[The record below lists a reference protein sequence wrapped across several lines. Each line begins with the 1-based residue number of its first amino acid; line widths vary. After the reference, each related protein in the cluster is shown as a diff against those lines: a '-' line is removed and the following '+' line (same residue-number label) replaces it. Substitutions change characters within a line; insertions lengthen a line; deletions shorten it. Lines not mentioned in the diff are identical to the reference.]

1 MPVAVRLWHGECIG
15 KMKDNIYSVS
25 EINNY
30 IKGILERDLEL
41 KNLQII
47 GEVSNFKR
55 YPSGHCYFTLKDAGG
70 ILKCVMFRSKAM
82 GLRFEPCNGDTVL
95 AVGRLAV
102 YERDG
107 IYQLYTDL
115 MLQQGAGDLM
125 QAYERLKYKL
135 EKEGLFAAEAK
146 KSLPFN
152 PRTVGII
159 TSSVGAAVRDIITV
173 SRRRNNG
180 VHLLLY
186 PVKVQGSG
194 AASEIAKAIEFFNR
208 QKLAEVLIVGR
219 GGGSIEDLWAF
230 NEERTVRAVAASKI
244 PIVSAVGHETDF
256 TLCDFAADVRAATPS
271 QAAELVVTDVDECRR
286 RVEYLVKRCQSL
298 MRTYLMNIQHRIERV
313 NASWTLKD
321 PERIFSVQEQRIDTA
336 KKHMA
341 DAMQEELSKREQAFA
356 LAIARM
362 DSLSPLAVLG
372 RGYTVTQKE
381 DYTLVKS
388 TAQANWGDELI
399 TTVSDGKI
407 ISLVQQVERR

>member
-1 MPVAVRLWHGECIG
+1 MPVAVLPWRGECIG

-30 IKGILERDLEL
+30 IKSILDRDLEL
-41 KNLQII
+41 KNLQIV

-135 EKEGLFAAEAK
+135 EKEGLFAAEVK

-152 PRTVGII
+152 PHTVGII
-159 TSSVGAAVRDIITV
+159 TSSAGAAVRDIITV

-271 QAAELVVTDVDECRR
+271 QAAELVVTDVEECRR
-286 RVEYLVKRCQSL
+286 QVEYLVKRCQSL
-298 MRTYLMNIQHRIERV
+298 MRTYLMNTQHRVESV
-313 NASWTLKD
+313 TASWTLKD
-321 PERIFSVQEQRIDTA
+321 PEKIFAVQEQRIDTA
-336 KKHMA
+336 KKHIA
-341 DAMQEELSKREQAFA
+341 DAMQEELSKRQQAFA

-388 TAQANWGDELI
+388 TAQINWGDELI

-407 ISLVQQVERR
+407 ISLVQQIERR

>member
-1 MPVAVRLWHGECIG
+1 MLPWRGECIG

-30 IKGILERDLEL
+30 IKSILDRDLEL
-41 KNLQII
+41 KNLQIV

-135 EKEGLFAAEAK
+135 EKEGLFAAEVK

-152 PRTVGII
+152 PHTVGVI
-159 TSSVGAAVRDIITV
+159 TSSAGAAVRDIITV

-271 QAAELVVTDVDECRR
+271 QAAELVVTDVEECRR
-286 RVEYLVKRCQSL
+286 QVEYLVKRCQSL
-298 MRTYLMNIQHRIERV
+298 MRTYLMNTQHRVESV
-313 NASWTLKD
+313 TASWTLKD
-321 PERIFSVQEQRIDTA
+321 PEKIFAVQEQRIDTA
-336 KKHMA
+336 KKHIA
-341 DAMQEELSKREQAFA
+341 DAMQEELSKRQQAFA

-388 TAQANWGDELI
+388 TAQINWGDELI

-407 ISLVQQVERR
+407 ISLVQQIERR

>member
-1 MPVAVRLWHGECIG
+1 MPVAVLPWHGECIG

-30 IKGILERDLEL
+30 IKNILDRDLEL
-41 KNLQII
+41 KNLQIV

-135 EKEGLFAAEAK
+135 EKEGLFAAEVK

-152 PRTVGII
+152 PHTVGII
-159 TSSVGAAVRDIITV
+159 TSSAGAAVRDIITV

-271 QAAELVVTDVDECRR
+271 QAAELVVTDVEECRR
-286 RVEYLVKRCQSL
+286 QVEYLVKRCQSL
-298 MRTYLMNIQHRIERV
+298 MRTYLMNIQHRVESV
-313 NASWTLKD
+313 TASWTLKD
-321 PERIFSVQEQRIDTA
+321 PEKIFAVQEQRIDTA
-336 KKHMA
+336 KKQIA
-341 DAMQEELSKREQAFA
+341 DAMQEELSKRQQAFA

-388 TAQANWGDELI
+388 TAQINWGDELI

-407 ISLVQQVERR
+407 ISLVQQIERR

>member
-1 MPVAVRLWHGECIG
+1 MLPWRGECIG

-30 IKGILERDLEL
+30 IKNILDRDLEL
-41 KNLQII
+41 KNLQIV

-135 EKEGLFAAEAK
+135 EKEGLFAAEVK

-152 PRTVGII
+152 PHTVGII
-159 TSSVGAAVRDIITV
+159 TSSAGAAVRDIITV

-286 RVEYLVKRCQSL
+286 QVEYLVKRCQSL
-298 MRTYLMNIQHRIERV
+298 MRTYLMNIQHRVESIT
-313 NASWTLKD
+313 ASWTLKD
-321 PERIFSVQEQRIDTA
+321 PEKIFAVQEQRIDTA
-336 KKHMA
+336 KKHIA
-341 DAMQEELSKREQAFA
+341 DAMQEELSKRQQAFA

-388 TAQANWGDELI
+388 TAQINWGDELI

-407 ISLVQQVERR
+407 ISLVQQIERR